1 MNPLNSILGTL
12 VSGFILTIILIFV
25 IKLIANA

>member
-12 VSGFILTIILIFV
+12 ASGFILTIILIFLV
-25 IKLIANA
+25 KLIANA

>member
-12 VSGFILTIILIFV
+12 AAGFILTLILIVV
-25 IKLIANA
+25 IKLIAHA